1 MLQGLLLWQNRR
13 ESLFQVIS
21 MKTAIYPGSFDP
33 ITLGHL
39 NIIERAA
46 SIFDHLIVCVGYNS
60 KKNPMFTAEERVQL
74 IQRVTRHMSN
84 VEVEAS
90 DELLANYAEQK
101 GACAVV
107 KGLRAVSD
115 FESEFTMSLIN
126 KKLNPRLDTMFLTAE
141 EKYMYL
147 SSSAVKELGYY
158 DVDLKE
164 FLPADVIPEFKARL
178 NARR

>member
-1 MLQGLLLWQNRR
+1 
-13 ESLFQVIS
+13 

-39 NIIERAA
+39 NIITRAA
-46 SIFDHLIVCVGYNS
+46 SIFDKLIVLVGYNV
-60 KKNPMFTAEERVQL
+60 KKQPMFSPEERVKL
-74 IQRVTRHMSN
+74 IQHVTSHLPN

-90 DELLANYAEQK
+90 DELLAQYAQRK
-101 GACAVV
+101 GACVIV

-115 FESEFTMSLIN
+115 FESEFTQSLIN
-126 KKLNPRLDTMFLTAE
+126 KKLNSELDTMFLAAE

-147 SSSAVKELGYY
+147 SSSAVKELGRF
-158 DVDLKE
+158 DVDLND
-164 FLPADVIPEFKARL
+164 FLPAEVIDEFKARL

>member
-1 MLQGLLLWQNRR
+1 
-13 ESLFQVIS
+13 

-39 NIIERAA
+39 NIITRAA
-46 SIFDHLIVCVGYNS
+46 SIFDRLIVCVGYNQ
-60 KKNPMFTAEERVQL
+60 KKSPMFDAQERVEM
-74 IQRVTRHMSN
+74 IRRATRHLSN
-84 VEVEAS
+84 VEVDAS
-90 DELLANYAEQK
+90 DELLAQYAQRK
-101 GACAVV
+101 GACVIV

-126 KKLNPRLDTMFLTAE
+126 KKLNPGLDTMFLTAE

-147 SSSAVKELGYY
+147 SSSAVKELAQY
-158 DVDLKE
+158 DVDLSE
-164 FLPADVIPEFKARL
+164 FLPEAVIDQFRARL

>member
-1 MLQGLLLWQNRR
+1 
-13 ESLFQVIS
+13 

-39 NIIERAA
+39 NIITRAA
-46 SIFDHLIVCVGYNS
+46 SIFDKLIVCVGYNA

-74 IQRVTRHMSN
+74 IRNATKDLDN
-84 VEVEAS
+84 VEVIAS
-90 DELLANYAEQK
+90 DELLALFAK
-101 GACAVV
+101 KHGACTIV

-126 KKLNPRLDTMFLTAE
+126 KKLNPELDTMFLTAE
-141 EKYMYL
+141 EKFMYL
-147 SSSAVKELGYY
+147 SSSAVKELGRY
-158 DVDLKE
+158 DVDLSD
-164 FLPADVIPEFKARL
+164 FLPAEVIDEFKARL

>member
-1 MLQGLLLWQNRR
+1 
-13 ESLFQVIS
+13 

-39 NIIERAA
+39 NVICRAA
-46 SIFDHLIVCVGYNS
+46 DIFDRLIVCVGYNS
-60 KKNPMFTAEERVQL
+60 KKNPMFTPEERVEM
-74 IQRVTRHMSN
+74 IREVTQGMAN

-90 DELLANYAEQK
+90 DELLAQYAQRK
-101 GACAVV
+101 GACVIV

-126 KKLNPRLDTMFLTAE
+126 KKLNPNLDTMFLTAE

-158 DVDLKE
+158 DVELSD
-164 FLPADVIPEFKARL
+164 FLPTEVIDKFKARI

>member
-1 MLQGLLLWQNRR
+1 MT
-13 ESLFQVIS
+13 

-33 ITLGHL
+33 VTLGHL
-39 NIIERAA
+39 NIIRRA
-46 SIFDHLIVCVGYNS
+46 SGIFDRLIVCVGYNS
-60 KKNPMFTAEERVQL
+60 KKDPMFTADERVEL
-74 IQRVTRHMSN
+74 IREVTKDFPN

-90 DELLANYAEQK
+90 SELLAQYAESK
-101 GACAVV
+101 GACVIV

-126 KKLNPRLDTMFLTAE
+126 KKLNPNLDTMFLCAE

-158 DVDLKE
+158 DVELSD
-164 FLPADVIPEFKARL
+164 FLPAEVIEEFKVRL

>member
-1 MLQGLLLWQNRR
+1 
-13 ESLFQVIS
+13 

-39 NIIERAA
+39 NVINRAA
-46 SIFDHLIVCVGYNS
+46 AIFDRLIVCVGYNM
-60 KKNPMFTAEERVQL
+60 KKEPLFSAEERVAL
-74 IQRVTRHMSN
+74 IRKVTKDLQN

-90 DELLANYAEQK
+90 DELLAHYARRK
-101 GACAVV
+101 GACVIV

-126 KKLNPRLDTMFLTAE
+126 KKLNPDLDTMFLAAE
-141 EKYMYL
+141 ERYMYL
-147 SSSAVKELGYY
+147 SSSAVKELGQYN
-158 DVDLKE
+158 VDLSE
-164 FLPADVIPEFKARL
+164 FLPVEVIPEFQNRL